1 MLNKQLAK
9 NFETFIQHFVNVIF
23 IILLQLCSDVSQIFY
38 ILDIESMIE
47 KFFVISRCKTFTQ
60 NVVKHILQ
68 KTIGYHFINIR
79 FDIYFQLFPDF
90 LGLF

>member
-1 MLNKQLAK
+1 MLNKQLPK

-47 KFFVISRCKTFTQ
+47 KKIVISRCKTFTQ
-60 NVVKHILQ
+60 NVNTCYQTYIAENYWLSFH
-68 KTIGYHFINIR
+68 
-79 FDIYFQLFPDF
+79 
-90 LGLF
+90 